1 VLNVD
6 TERKIDVFAVT
17 AVLIFG
23 AVLGGFLTYD
33 HMDQRLNSLEERV
46 GEPDRVV
53 HVNSSD
59 RNEQLAGLFNEVDQ
73 SVVSIAAI
81 GTENS
86 EGSGFVYS
94 SRGHIITNEHVVDDA
109 NRVRVTLTDGTTHNA
124 RIVGTDQNTDLAV
137 LKIDKTGLEPLEL
150 GNLSEV
156 SVGQTAVA
164 IGNPFGLRGTMTS
177 GIVSQKGRMLPTGT
191 GFSVPNVLQT
201 DAAINPGNSG
211 GPLLNVEGEVVG
223 VNTAIESR
231 TGTFSGI
238 GFAIPVN
245 VVKNVVPEIINENN
259 DFEYP
264 WLGVSGF
271 SVSPAIANEMNLSR
285 ASGFLVVTVV
295 EDGPAHQAGLRG
307 GNRTVEINGQ
317 EVDVGGDV
325 ITGIDGRNMTGIGDI
340 LVYLQSEPEVGDTV
354 NVTILR
360 NGERQHVP
368 VTLGSRQEAEN
379 MR

>member
-1 VLNVD
+1 MD

-17 AVLIFG
+17 AILIFG

-33 HMDQRLNSLEERV
+33 HMDQRLNSLEEKV
-46 GEPDRVV
+46 EEPDRVV
-53 HVNSSD
+53 YVNSSD
-59 RNEQLAGLFNEVDQ
+59 SNEQLAGLFNNVDQ

-81 GTENS
+81 GAENS

-94 SRGHIITNEHVVDDA
+94 SRGHIITNEHVVEGAD
-109 NRVRVTLTDGTTHNA
+109 RVRVTLTDGTTHGA
-124 RIVGTDQNTDLAV
+124 EIVGTDQNTDLAV
-137 LKIDKTGLEPLEL
+137 LKIDKTGLNPLEL

-177 GIVSQKGRMLPTGT
+177 GIISQKGRMLPTGT

-211 GPLLNVEGEVVG
+211 GPLLNIEGRVVG

-231 TGTFSGI
+231 SGTFSGI

-245 VVKNVVPEIINENN
+245 VVKNVVPEIINKNG

-317 EVDVGGDV
+317 ELDVGGDV
-325 ITGIDGRNMTGIGDI
+325 ITGINGRNMTGIGDI

-360 NGERQHVP
+360 DGEQRKVQ
-368 VTLGSRQEAEN
+368 VTLGSRKEAEEL
-379 MR
+379 R